1 MIGVVVQR
9 VTSPVFVG
17 REAEVDALLA
27 ALARAESGGATTVL
41 VGGEAGIGKTRLMAE
56 LERLARERGAIV
68 LEGACIGLGSDDVLP
83 FAPIAAA
90 LRALV
95 RILDPDAL
103 AHVVDASTGELGR
116 LVPELGGTPDDASLM
131 LPRPDWAR
139 TRFFEGLLTLLGRLS
154 RLAPVVLVI
163 EDLHWADRSTRD
175 VLAFLARNAHAERL
189 LVAATYRTDELSRRH
204 PLRPWLAEMDRLADV
219 VRIELARLDRA
230 DVERLLEAILG
241 RAPAPELSAAIA
253 RRSGGN
259 PFFAEELLAVGAV
272 GDADRLPDDVREVV
286 LARFS
291 SLSDETQDVLRIA
304 AVSGPSVDHELL
316 VEVAGDDEARVG
328 AAIREALEAR
338 LIVVSGGADGTGR
351 ARRDDAGRYAFR
363 HALVQEAVYDDV
375 LPRDRR
381 AHHAAYAEALARR
394 PVPEGAEAAGH
405 LASLAHHATA
415 AHELPRALQA
425 WLDAARAS
433 IRAAALAESAAAY
446 ERALDLWDAVPA
458 DDRPARIDDI
468 GLLYEAAMAHIQ
480 IGDLGRACD
489 VARIAVERFDPAR
502 DPLRAALLRERL
514 GRALWLAADLPGAIV
529 VLDEAVALL
538 AGLPPSAEAARVI
551 AGLGGILM
559 LKGKYSTSADASERA
574 IAMASQVGATD
585 VEAYAL
591 NSLSVAKSELGDCD
605 RAIELGRRSL
615 EMTLVID
622 RAHDLHRTYSNFSSV
637 LQTCGRS
644 AESAEVALEGVEWAR
659 RLGMWRLQ
667 GVFLEAN
674 GASALVD
681 IGRWREARELL
692 AGDGQREYAGVGRLN
707 HAVVAGPL
715 ALRQGR
721 LDDGRRLLGSVRETI
736 AGLGDAQFSGP
747 LYTGLIELARQ
758 ERRFDEA
765 RGLVDEAMERMADT
779 EDVRL
784 RAEVLAAGVGVEA
797 DRAIEERARRNPDG
811 EQEAIH
817 HARSRLALIRL
828 LLPTGRR
835 GEAFVAVLTRGFEAF
850 AEAELSRASGRND
863 PERWRGAL
871 ERWQAI
877 GYPYQVAIARYRL
890 AESILAARGSRAVA
904 RNELAIA
911 RSVAI
916 GLEAEPLLDAIVQL
930 GRFARLDLESAA
942 LAETEGVAPAAAT
955 VPRVAAAPPPF
966 GLTGRELEVL
976 TQLVSGRSNRQI
988 GAALFISESTVG
1000 VHVSNILGK
1009 LGVTSRVEAAAIAAR
1024 SGIGAPTTSEPAPV

>member
-1 MIGVVVQR
+1 MIGAVVQR

-27 ALARAESGGATTVL
+27 ALGRAESGSASTVL
-41 VGGEAGIGKTRLMAE
+41 VGGEAGIGKTRLLSE
-56 LERLARERGAIV
+56 FERLGRERGAIV
-68 LEGACIGLGSDDVLP
+68 LEGACIGLGADDVLP

-95 RILDPDAL
+95 RTLDPDEL
-103 AHVVDASTGELGR
+103 VEVLDASTGELAR
-116 LVPELGGTPDDASLM
+116 LVPELGATPDDTSLM
-131 LPRPDWAR
+131 VPRPDWAR
-139 TRFFEGLLTLLGRLS
+139 TRFFEGLLTLLGRLG
-154 RLAPVVLVI
+154 RRAPVILVI

-175 VLAFLARNAHAERL
+175 VLAFLARNARTERL
-189 LVAATYRTDELSRRH
+189 LIVATYRTDELSRRH

-219 VRIELARLDRA
+219 LRLELARLDRA
-230 DVERLLEAILG
+230 DLERLLEAILG
-241 RAPAPELSAAIA
+241 RAPAADLSAAIA

-316 VEVAGDDEARVG
+316 VEVAGDDEPRVG

-338 LIVVSGGADGTGR
+338 LIVVAGAG
-351 ARRDDAGRYAFR
+351 ADDAGRYAFR
-363 HALVQEAVYDDV
+363 HALVQEAVYDDI

-381 AHHAAYAEALARR
+381 ASHAAYAAALARR
-394 PVPEGAEAAGH
+394 PVPDGAEAAAH

-415 AHELPRALQA
+415 AHELARALQA

-458 DDRPARIDDI
+458 DDRPARTDDI
-468 GLLYEAAMAHIQ
+468 QLLYEAAMAHIQ

-538 AGLPPSAEAARVI
+538 AGLPPSAEASRVI

-559 LKGKYSTSADASERA
+559 LKGKYSGAADASERA
-574 IAMASQVGATD
+574 IAMASEVGAVD

-591 NSLSVAKSELGDCD
+591 NSLSVATSELGDCD

-615 EMTLVID
+615 AMTLEIE

-637 LQTCGRS
+637 LQICGRS
-644 AESAEVALEGVEWAR
+644 AESAEVALAGVEWAR

-674 GASALVD
+674 AASAMVD

-692 AGDGQREYAGVGRLN
+692 TDDGQRTYAGVGRLN

-715 ALRQGR
+715 AVRQGR
-721 LDDGRRLLGSVRETI
+721 LEDGQRILASVRETI

-747 LYTGLIELARQ
+747 LYTGLIELARE
-758 ERRFDEA
+758 ERRFDDA

-817 HARSRLALIRL
+817 HARSCLALVRL
-828 LLPTGRR
+828 LLPSGRR
-835 GEAFVAVLTRGFEAF
+835 AEAFVGVLTRGSEAF
-850 AEAELSRASGRND
+850 AEAELGRASGRND
-863 PERWRGAL
+863 PERWREAL

-877 GYPYQVAIARYRL
+877 GYPYQVAIARFRL
-890 AESILAARGSRAVA
+890 AEAILGARGSRADA
-904 RNELAIA
+904 REQLAIA
-911 RSVAI
+911 RSVAV
-916 GLEAEPLLDAIVQL
+916 GLDAAPLLAAIDQL
-930 GRFARLDLESAA
+930 ARFARLDIES
-942 LAETEGVAPAAAT
+942 PAAAAVDDATEPT
-955 VPRVAAAPPPF
+955 VGRQPAAAPPF
-966 GLTGRELEVL
+966 GLTARELEVL

-988 GAALFISESTVG
+988 GEALFISESTVG

-1024 SGIGAPTTSEPAPV
+1024 SGIGAPSASETAPV